1 VCACA
6 CATVTGACVVS
17 ERVDLQVNV
26 VFFTYRDFT
35 NHTYVSATTRGR
47 VFFDDSV
54 FGNIRSAVYRIIARW
69 FDKTEQV
76 LPLYR
81 NISFFLKKE
90 RKVK

>member
-1 VCACA
+1 
-6 CATVTGACVVS
+6 VS
-17 ERVDLQVNV
+17 ERVVLQVNV

-69 FDKTEQV
+69 FGKTEQV
-76 LPLYR
+76 PFPL
-81 NISFFLKKE
+81 FFKNKY
-90 RKVK
+90 